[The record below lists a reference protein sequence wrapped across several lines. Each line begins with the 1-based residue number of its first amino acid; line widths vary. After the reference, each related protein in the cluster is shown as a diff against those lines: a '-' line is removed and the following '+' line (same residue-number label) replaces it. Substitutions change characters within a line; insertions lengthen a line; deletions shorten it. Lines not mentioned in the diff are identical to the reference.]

1 MNVDKLNFFLFR
13 YILNFLRT
21 NRLIVPQGYKELHM
35 LKEEAKFFG
44 LEDLSSQVD
53 KVIKSRNRKPRPRLS
68 RRLSRSWGSDLTKIS
83 TDENGSVIFED
94 EGSDFFYDWYARGG
108 DVQNWTVVHMLTVC
122 NCAKIIIL
130 FETDC
135 SAQFFSLSSCI
146 V

>member
-1 MNVDKLNFFLFR
+1 MDRSFLKTKDRISFM
-13 YILNFLRT
+13 IDM
-21 NRLIVPQGYKELHM
+21 QG
-35 LKEEAKFFG
+35 
-44 LEDLSSQVD
+44 
-53 KVIKSRNRKPRPRLS
+53 
-68 RRLSRSWGSDLTKIS
+68 
-83 TDENGSVIFED
+83 
-94 EGSDFFYDWYARGG
+94 GG